1 VTLGSAVH
9 NVVFVTTQHDSVF
22 AFDADSGSCAALW
35 QVSLVDAGHGGATGE
50 TSVPGTLVGAGY
62 GDIMPEVGVTG
73 TPVIDSVGGTLYV
86 VSKSVNAAQTL
97 FYQRLHALDFTTG
110 AERVPPVTIAA
121 SVAGAA
127 SGGSSVVFSAR
138 QENQRPGLAFANGV
152 VYIAWASHEDQTP
165 YFGWM
170 IGYTITGGALAQTA
184 VLNAATNTGK
194 AGIWMSGGAPAA
206 DASGNL
212 YVVTGNGNFNVPS
225 LDYGDSLLKL
235 SAALSVTDYYTPAD
249 QSNDNTNDQDF
260 GAGGAAVLANL
271 SATSG
276 PAHLLICG
284 GKSGNFYVIN
294 RDMLGGYDPGSTKAV
309 QIVNAGGGLYATGA
323 FWNNNYYIGTESG
336 RIKAFSVNPA
346 TSVFGTSPSS
356 SSPSG
361 TAYGPRGGTPSI
373 SAAGTA
379 NGIVWALDSKLY
391 CTSQSSGCG
400 PVVLHAYD
408 ATNLGTELWNSA
420 ANAADAAGN
429 AVKFT
434 VPTVANGKV
443 YVGTRGNNT
452 GGAFGSTSISGE
464 LDVYA
469 LTP

>member
-1 VTLGSAVH
+1 
-9 NVVFVTTQHDSVF
+9 
-22 AFDADSGSCAALW
+22 
-35 QVSLVDAGHGGATGE
+35 
-50 TSVPGTLVGAGY
+50 
-62 GDIMPEVGVTG
+62 
-73 TPVIDSVGGTLYV
+73 
-86 VSKSVNAAQTL
+86 
-97 FYQRLHALDFTTG
+97 
-110 AERVPPVTIAA
+110 
-121 SVAGAA
+121 
-127 SGGSSVVFSAR
+127 
-138 QENQRPGLAFANGV
+138 
-152 VYIAWASHEDQTP
+152 
-165 YFGWM
+165 
-170 IGYTITGGALAQTA
+170 
-184 VLNAATNTGK
+184 
-194 AGIWMSGGAPAA
+194 
-206 DASGNL
+206 
-212 YVVTGNGNFNVPS
+212 
-225 LDYGDSLLKL
+225 
-235 SAALSVTDYYTPAD
+235 
-249 QSNDNTNDQDF
+249 
-260 GAGGAAVLANL
+260 
-271 SATSG
+271 
-276 PAHLLICG
+276 LLICG

-323 FWNNNYYIGTESG
+323 FWNNNYYIGTENG
-336 RIKAFSVNPA
+336 RIKAFSLNPA

-356 SSPSG
+356 ASPSA

-379 NGIVWALDSKLY
+379 NGIVWALDSKQY
-391 CTSQSSGCG
+391 CTSQSPGCG